1 MGPFSYTTK
10 MVVGLNMS
18 KLFYYAEVHA
28 KVVVDWVVMETESGE
43 QVERYLIGPDAA
55 GAIVR
60 YLLTADSIEE
70 AMDKVQEH
78 AFHNYLEK
86 GEVTDFFELDT
97 EEVMSNPIAQER
109 DFDLTDPDFFEI
121 IFTGCYERSFAHSLR
136 KFKRWIMG
144 WF

>member
-1 MGPFSYTTK
+1 
-10 MVVGLNMS
+10 MS

-60 YLLTADSIEE
+60 YLLAADSIEE

-86 GEVTDFFELDT
+86 GEVTEIFELDY
-97 EEVMSNPIAQER
+97 EEVVSNPVTQEGG
-109 DFDLTDPDFFEI
+109 FDLTDPDLFEV

-136 KFKRWIMG
+136 KLKKRVKG
-144 WF
+144 WFWPAM